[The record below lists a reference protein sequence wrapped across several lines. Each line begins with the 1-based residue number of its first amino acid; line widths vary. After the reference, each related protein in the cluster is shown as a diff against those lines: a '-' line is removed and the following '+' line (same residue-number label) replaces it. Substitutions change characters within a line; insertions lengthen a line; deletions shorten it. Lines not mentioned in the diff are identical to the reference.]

1 MEQLLELKTEV
12 PQNFKQLSENIKKKK
27 KKKLSKMLLGK
38 FKMPGNWK
46 RQDLKV
52 RSVL

>member
-12 PQNFKQLSENIKKKK
+12 PQNFKQLSENIKKK

>member
-27 KKKLSKMLLGK
+27 KETK
-38 FKMPGNWK
+38 
-46 RQDLKV
+46 
-52 RSVL
+52 

>member
-27 KKKLSKMLLGK
+27 KLSKMLLGK

-46 RQDLKV
+46 RRDLKV

>member
-27 KKKLSKMLLGK
+27 LSKMLLGK

-46 RQDLKV
+46 RRDLKV